1 MGEANIP
8 DTSID
13 DLFAEPWQVHEDDW
27 ILDLHE
33 GIVDSQR
40 VFRIVDCFAF
50 ADYWRT
56 GLLRVSRADRF
67 DDRNEGV
74 ERLFSQ
80 LVISRPGTCVGMG
93 WTDPHSAI
101 AAHERTLAS
110 TFVSSW
116 TRTSDSVA
124 MWSLYS
130 PTRLGVCIET
140 TMGALRRAALS
151 HAKASCLGGI
161 SEENVGQKQTICTS
175 AMLSP
180 VTYKSL
186 VQVRMRAER
195 IVRAYE
201 RLFARYARLGK
212 KIPSA
217 FEMTIPQLLREHKRE
232 GAVRFPS
239 FTLKDESFSHEQEV
253 RLKFEFGAEV
263 VHERDLELHAR
274 TSGDRASRR
283 TVRDIL
289 RAWANAAASDTNEFL
304 WLPLP
309 TEEVQ
314 SVALDPRM
322 ASHHSAFWSEW
333 FRVNAVPQ
341 RNSEAFGYV
350 VERLS
355 VFPLK

>member
-8 DTSID
+8 ETSID
-13 DLFAEPWQVHEDDW
+13 DVFAEPWQVHEDDW
-27 ILDLHE
+27 ILDFHK
-33 GIVDSQR
+33 GVADSQR

-50 ADYWRT
+50 AEYWRT
-56 GLLRVSRADRF
+56 GLLRIRRADRF

-74 ERLFSQ
+74 ERLFAQ
-80 LVISRPGTCVGMG
+80 LVISRPGTCFGMG

-130 PTRLGVCIET
+130 PTLLGVCLET
-140 TMGALRRAALS
+140 TVGALRRAALS
-151 HAKASCLGGI
+151 HAKASSLGSI
-161 SEENVGQKQTICTS
+161 SEENVGKKMTICTG

-186 VQVRMRAER
+186 VQVRTRAER

-201 RLFARYARLGK
+201 RLFARYERLGK
-212 KIPSA
+212 EIPSA
-217 FEMTIPQLLREHKRE
+217 FKMTIPQLMREHRRE
-232 GAVRFPS
+232 SAVRFES

-253 RLKFEFGAEV
+253 RLKFEFGTEV
-263 VHERDLELHAR
+263 VHERDRELHAL
-274 TSGDRASRR
+274 TSGDRAKRR
-283 TVRDIL
+283 TVRGNL
-289 RAWANAAASDTNEFL
+289 RAWASAAASDTADFL
-304 WLPLP
+304 WLSLP
-309 TEEVQ
+309 VEDIR

-322 ASHHSAFWSEW
+322 APHHSAFWSEW
-333 FRVNAVPQ
+333 FRINSVSQ
-341 RNSEAFGYV
+341 RTSEAFGYV

-355 VFPLK
+355 IFPLR

>member
-1 MGEANIP
+1 MSEVSFP
-8 DTSID
+8 DTSVEN
-13 DLFAEPWQVHEDDW
+13 LFAEPWQEHEDDW
-27 ILDLHE
+27 ILDLHK
-33 GIVDSQR
+33 GISDSQR

-50 ADYWRT
+50 AEYWRT
-56 GLLRVSRADRF
+56 GLLRISRADRF

-74 ERLFSQ
+74 ERLFAQ
-80 LVISRPGTCVGMG
+80 LVISRPGTCFGMG

-130 PTRLGVCIET
+130 PTLLGVCLET
-140 TMGALRRAALS
+140 TVGALRRAAIS
-151 HAKASCLGGI
+151 HAKASSLGSI
-161 SEENVGQKQTICTS
+161 SGENVGQKMTICTG

-186 VQVRMRAER
+186 VQVRTRAER

-201 RLFARYARLGK
+201 RLFARYERLGR
-212 KIPSA
+212 KIPSV
-217 FEMTIPQLLREHKRE
+217 FEMTIPQLMREHRRE
-232 GAVRFPS
+232 SAVRFDS
-239 FTLKDESFSHEQEV
+239 FTLKDDSFSHEQEV

-263 VHERDLELHAR
+263 VRARDLELHALA
-274 TSGDRASRR
+274 SGDRAARR
-283 TVRDIL
+283 TVRDNL
-289 RAWANAAASDTNEFL
+289 RAWANAAASDTAEFL
-304 WLPLP
+304 WLSLP
-309 TEEVQ
+309 VEDIR

-333 FRVNAVPQ
+333 FRVNGVPQ
-341 RNSEAFGYV
+341 RTSEAFGYV